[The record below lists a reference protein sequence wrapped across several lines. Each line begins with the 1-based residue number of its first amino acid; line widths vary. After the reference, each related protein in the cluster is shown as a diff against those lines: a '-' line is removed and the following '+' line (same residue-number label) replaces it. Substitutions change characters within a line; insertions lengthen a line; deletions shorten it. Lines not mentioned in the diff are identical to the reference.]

1 VKFPEVEL
9 ANIDEAIN
17 YLNEQRDLLMKKYRE
32 KNENVINEIYDI
44 MKKCFEK

>member
-17 YLNEQRDLLMKKYRE
+17 YLNAQRDLLMKKHRE
-32 KNENVINEIYDI
+32 KNENIINEVDD
-44 MKKCFEK
+44 MLKKCVDK